1 MPSAVEI
8 VNLAL
13 ARIGQ
18 GAPIASLDEASEPAS
33 QAKAVL
39 PFVRDDVLRSYAWP
53 FATRRVS
60 LAIVSGIDA
69 TPWAYAYRLP
79 SDCVRAIDLPVSS
92 ALPAVPFEIGGDDS
106 GQLLLSDLTPATLR
120 YVTRVENL
128 SLWPSMAASVLAW
141 YLAAELATTIARDG
155 NRADAMRA
163 RGRAA
168 LSEAVAFAAGE
179 AQAQPEPTPYFI
191 AART

>member
-18 GAPIASLDEASEPAS
+18 GAPIASLDEDSEPAV
-33 QAKAVL
+33 QANAVL
-39 PFVRDDVLRSYAWP
+39 AFARDDVLRAHAWP

-60 LAIVSGIDA
+60 LAVVSGSDA
-69 TPWAYAYRLP
+69 TPWTYAYRTP
-79 SDCVRAIDLPVSS
+79 SDCIRAIDLPVSAS
-92 ALPAVPFEIGGDDS
+92 VEAVPFESAGDDA
-106 GQLLLSDLTPATLR
+106 GGLILSNLSPATLR

-128 SLWPSMAASVLAW
+128 ALWPSQVAGVLAW
-141 YLAAELATTIARDG
+141 KLAAELATTIARDAG
-155 NRADAMRA
+155 RADAMLA
-163 RGRAA
+163 RYRMA
-168 LSEAVAFAAGE
+168 LSEAIAWAAGE
-179 AQAQPEPTPYFI
+179 SQPEPEPTPHFI

>member
-18 GAPIASLDEASEPAS
+18 GAPIASLDEEGEPAS

-39 PFVRDDVLRSYAWP
+39 PFARDDVLRAYAWP

-60 LAIVSGIDA
+60 LAIISGVDA
-69 TPWAYAYRLP
+69 TPWGYAYRVP
-79 SDCVRAIDLPVSS
+79 SDCVRVTDLPVSTS
-92 ALPAVPFEIGGDDS
+92 VEAVPFEIGGDDS
-106 GQLLLSDLTPATLR
+106 GGLILTDLTPATLR

-128 SLWPSMAASVLAW
+128 SLWPSQVAGVLAW

-163 RGRAA
+163 RARVA
-168 LSEAVAFAAGE
+168 LSEAVAWAAGE
-179 AQAQPEPTPYFI
+179 AQASPEPTPHFI